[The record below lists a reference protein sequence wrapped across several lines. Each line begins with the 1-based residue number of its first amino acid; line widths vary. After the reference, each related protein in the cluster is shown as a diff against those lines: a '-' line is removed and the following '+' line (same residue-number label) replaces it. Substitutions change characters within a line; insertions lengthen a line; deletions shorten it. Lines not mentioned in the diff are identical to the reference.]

1 MILLTCCCSQSPAPA
16 CSSSLCN
23 SKSLLSNFIHSI
35 PNRSGRFNMKL
46 EIRTLE
52 TMGKRWISYSP
63 VIRSREAGA
72 ALVLACTE
80 RSSASA
86 VGALR
91 PRRMADVRAAA
102 ARRLGLADN
111 VQRRENRKSK
121 RESRAS
127 RLGEDAQS
135 GACAA
140 TLSSFSLRQLPS
152 VALFLSAGLAN
163 LAQCLA

>member
-80 RSSASA
+80 RPSASA
-86 VGALR
+86 VGASR
-91 PRRMADVRAAA
+91 PRRMADVPRTGSGGAAPRVGRQRAAA
-102 ARRLGLADN
+102 REQEVEEGVARLAIGRRRAERLL
-111 VQRRENRKSK
+111 RS
-121 RESRAS
+121 
-127 RLGEDAQS
+127 
-135 GACAA
+135 CAA
-140 TLSSFSLRQLPS
+140 SFFPLWLSSSLLGWQIWPN
-152 VALFLSAGLAN
+152 A
-163 LAQCLA
+163 